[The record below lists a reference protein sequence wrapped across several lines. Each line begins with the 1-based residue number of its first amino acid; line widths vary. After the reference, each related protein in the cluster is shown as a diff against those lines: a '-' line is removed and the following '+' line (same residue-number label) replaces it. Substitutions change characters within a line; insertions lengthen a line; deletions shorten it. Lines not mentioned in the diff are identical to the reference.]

1 MQILFLK
8 PNKFF
13 PQLDV
18 DLLPLKLFNIK
29 HLPYAQHGT
38 GDTEKVTDKF
48 LALGKKK
55 QTNIISFHSEP
66 LIPSEV
72 TCPSPCPMSLWLW
85 TETRLR
91 AQVPRDGL

>member
-1 MQILFLK
+1 MTVIRAFNIFFHSKSSPSPSFWNIREYRYYFLK

-13 PQLDV
+13 PRLDV

-55 QTNIISFHSEP
+55 QKHNFLP
-66 LIPSEV
+66 F
-72 TCPSPCPMSLWLW
+72 
-85 TETRLR
+85 
-91 AQVPRDGL
+91 